1 MIEKVI
7 ENIGQVIVGKEEA
20 TKKMVVAL
28 LCRGHILLEDV
39 PGVGKT
45 TIARALAKTLNCSF
59 SRIQFT
65 PDLLPSDIIGV
76 NIYNS
81 KDGNFKFKKGPIHN
95 QIVLAD
101 EINRTSPKTQS
112 SLLEV
117 MQENQITADGTTYI
131 MDEPFMVIATQN
143 PVEYEGTFPLPEAQL
158 DRFIMKISMGYPTKT
173 DEVKILRRGN
183 LKKRLEELTVVLTK
197 EDILKLRNEVEEIFV
212 KEEIEE
218 YITEIVR
225 STRGDKNVTLGCSPR
240 GTIALYNTS
249 KAIAFM
255 NGRRFVTPEDVRYIA
270 SDVLAH
276 RIILKPEAKYM
287 GFNSRRIIQ
296 QILDNTKIPSVNYHD

>member
-1 MIEKVI
+1 MIERVI
-7 ENIGQVIVGKEEA
+7 ENIGKVIVGKEEV
-20 TKKMVVAL
+20 TKKMLAAL

-81 KDGNFKFKKGPIHN
+81 KDGSFKFKKGPIHN
-95 QIVLAD
+95 QIILAD

-117 MQENQITADGTTYI
+117 MQENQITSDGTTYI

-158 DRFIMKISMGYPTKT
+158 DRFVMKISLGYPNRA
-173 DEVKILRRGN
+173 EEIKILRSGN
-183 LKKRLEELTVVLTK
+183 LKKRFEQLKAVLTK
-197 EDILKLRNEVEEIFV
+197 EDILKLRNEVEEVFV

-225 STRGDKNVTLGCSPR
+225 STRENKNVLLGCSPR
-240 GTIALYNTS
+240 GTISLYNAS

-255 NGRRFVTPEDVRYIA
+255 DGRGFVTPEDVRYIA

-276 RIILKPEAKYM
+276 RMILRPEAKYM
-287 GFNSRRIIQ
+287 GFNSRGIIQ
-296 QILDNTKIPSVNYHD
+296 EILDSTKIPAVKYHD